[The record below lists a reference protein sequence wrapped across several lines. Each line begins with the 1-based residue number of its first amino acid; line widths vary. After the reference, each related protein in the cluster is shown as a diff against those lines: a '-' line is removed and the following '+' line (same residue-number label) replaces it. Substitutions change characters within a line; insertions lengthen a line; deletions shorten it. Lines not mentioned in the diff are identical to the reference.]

1 MSKFRK
7 PSSKRIG
14 LKVLGFGETGSG
26 KSHFGLSF
34 PKLYALDSEA
44 GLALYEG
51 KDAGKNI
58 EMIMNTQ
65 DFIELEEAIE
75 EIAEIYESDPSAL
88 ETLVIDSETKF
99 YQNLQ
104 TALMELE
111 EKKARNKGR
120 DVMDSNVSVRGWGR
134 IKSISTKLQNLKIDL
149 SGKGVNV
156 VSIAQ
161 MEDIKQKIGD
171 NFVVVGHKPIMAK
184 GSDYDYD
191 IVLKFFIE
199 GEGENVKY
207 LAKVLKDRTKKFK
220 VGQVIE
226 NATFSMWE
234 GSKPKD
240 GDTLSTSFSKDA
252 KSSMTKQ
259 ESADEEDEKSVV
271 QKFKELFATLDDKG
285 KKQASE
291 LIKEAKIKNPL
302 EPATGKEFKDLQ
314 AVVDAMTKIK

>member
-14 LKVLGFGETGSG
+14 LKVLGYGDTGSG
-26 KSHFGLSF
+26 KSQFGLSF

-51 KDAGKNI
+51 KPIGKNI

-65 DFIELEEAIE
+65 DFMELEEAIE
-75 EIAEIYESDPSAL
+75 EIEELYNEDSTAL

-99 YQNLQ
+99 FQNLQ
-104 TALMELE
+104 TALLELE
-111 EKKARNKGR
+111 EKKARSKGR
-120 DVMDSNVSVRGWGR
+120 DPMDANVSVRGWGR
-134 IKSISTKLQNLKIDL
+134 IKAVSTKLQNLKIDL

-171 NFVVVGHKPIMAK
+171 NFVVVGHKPVMAK
-184 GSDYDYD
+184 MSEYDYD
-191 IVLKFFIE
+191 IVLQFFTE
-199 GEGENVKY
+199 GEDEDTKY
-207 LAKVLKDRTKKFK
+207 FAKVLKDRTKKFK
-220 VGQVIE
+220 KGQVIQNPSYE
-226 NATFSMWE
+226 LWADA
-234 GSKPKD
+234 KPVD
-240 GDTLSTSFSKDA
+240 GDTLETSFSKDA
-252 KSSMTKQ
+252 KTSMNKQ
-259 ESADEEDEKSVV
+259 EEVDAESDKTVV
-271 QKFKELFATLDDKG
+271 EKFKELVATLDDAG
-285 KKQASE
+285 KKQIGA

-314 AVVDAMTKIK
+314 SVIDAMTKVK

>member
-34 PKLYALDSEA
+34 PKVYAMDSEA

-51 KDAGKNI
+51 KPVGKNL
-58 EMIMNTQ
+58 EAVMNTQ
-65 DFIELEEAIE
+65 DFTELGEAIE
-75 EIAEIYESDPSAL
+75 EIEEIYTEDASAL

-104 TALMELE
+104 TALLELE
-111 EKKARNKGR
+111 EKKARSKGR
-120 DVMDSNVSVRGWGR
+120 DTMDANVSVRGWGR
-134 IKSISTKLQNLKIDL
+134 IKAVSTKLQNLKIDL

-199 GEGENVKY
+199 GEGDDVKY

-226 NATFSMWE
+226 NPRFELWADA
-234 GSKPKD
+234 KPKT
-240 GDTLSTSFSKDA
+240 GDTLTTSFSKDA
-252 KSSMTKQ
+252 KTSMDKQ
-259 ESADEEDEKSVV
+259 EEVDAESEKSVV
-271 QKFKELFATLDDKG
+271 EKFKELIMSADDDT
-285 KKQASE
+285 KKQIGA
-291 LIKEAKIKNPL
+291 LVKEAGIKNPL
-302 EPATGKEFKDLQ
+302 EPATGAEYKKLQ
-314 AVVDAMTKIK
+314 SVVDAVTKIK